1 MNYIELEVYEVQNSR
16 MPNEVFALILKEKG
30 GGRVI
35 PILIGLNEARCI
47 VLEQT
52 GAVSKRPGTH
62 ELVRK
67 VISAA
72 HFELLKVLIYH
83 YEDGIFYSN
92 LILRDR
98 EQNVFE
104 LDARTSD
111 SVILALKFNVPIYI
125 KQTIFDEAAISPS
138 PVVQPEDFIAKKE
151 ELDED
156 TEAYN
161 RFLDEKLQDMNPTE
175 LNELLQGALECED
188 YELASKIHEEITKRK
203 EGR

>member
-1 MNYIELEVYEVQNSR
+1 MDYIELEVYEVQNSR
-16 MPNEVFALILKEKG
+16 MPNEVFALILIEKG

-52 GAVSKRPGTH
+52 GTVSKRPGTH
-62 ELVRK
+62 ELVGK

-125 KQTIFDEAAISPS
+125 KQTIFDEVAISLS
-138 PVVQPEDFIAKKE
+138 PVVQAKDFKV
-151 ELDED
+151 LDED

-161 RFLDEKLQDMNPTE
+161 RFFDEKLPNMSLTE
-175 LNELLQGALECED
+175 LNELLQGVLECED
-188 YELASKIHEEITKRK
+188 YELASKIHEELIRRK